1 MTARELV
8 LKRAPSWSE
17 DDAETALRAVEDK
30 HRHEDPLLQVIA
42 DAPEDDEPWTDGDEA
57 AMAEVRA
64 DDAAGLPTIPFE
76 EIKRKY
82 GYR

>member
-8 LKRAPSWSE
+8 LERVPSWSE

-30 HRHEDPLLQVIA
+30 HRHEDPLLRAIA

-57 AMAEVRA
+57 AMVEVRA
-64 DDAAGLPTIPFE
+64 DDTAGLPTIPFE

>member
-1 MTARELV
+1 VTAKEQLREFVDELTEPEA
-8 LKRAPSWSE
+8 KRALSLVKKE
-17 DDAETALRAVEDK
+17 
-30 HRHEDPLLQVIA
+30 HEDPLPRAIT